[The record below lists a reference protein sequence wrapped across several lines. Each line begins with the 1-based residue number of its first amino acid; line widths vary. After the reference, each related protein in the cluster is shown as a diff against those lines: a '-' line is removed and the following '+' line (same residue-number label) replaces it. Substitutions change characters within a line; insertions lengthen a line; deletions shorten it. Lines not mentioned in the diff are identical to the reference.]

1 MTFPLCSSFLPTIV
15 EDQLCYK
22 LTLNKTSGQGKRNEL
37 LLLLDYNKERS
48 LQTSSDESNDVQ
60 FSKETLNFD
69 TSMESIQG
77 VSAKIQ
83 INTISP
89 FIGFGGGIYTMT
101 DVKRMTATDD
111 FLKMLLKERNC
122 EVELYE
128 DCRWRS
134 VTVFLGKF
142 LAIRYSQNQTSGAAW
157 GSSSRGEMRLCWGT
171 ECQPTLMLL
180 LTG

>member
-1 MTFPLCSSFLPTIV
+1 M

-101 DVKRMTATDD
+101 DV
-111 FLKMLLKERNC
+111 
-122 EVELYE
+122 
-128 DCRWRS
+128 
-134 VTVFLGKF
+134 
-142 LAIRYSQNQTSGAAW
+142 
-157 GSSSRGEMRLCWGT
+157 
-171 ECQPTLMLL
+171 
-180 LTG
+180 